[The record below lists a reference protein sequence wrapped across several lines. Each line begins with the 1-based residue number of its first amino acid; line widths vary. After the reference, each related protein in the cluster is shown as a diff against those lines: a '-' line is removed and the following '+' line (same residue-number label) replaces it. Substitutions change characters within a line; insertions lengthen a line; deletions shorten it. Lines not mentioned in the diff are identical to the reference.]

1 MQSCIKQPLST
12 IVLSAYKMLVIM
24 QVCLLFIYL
33 FICSAKGLNPGHTR
47 QTLYQL
53 NYIPIPSIKVF

>member
-24 QVCLLFIYL
+24 QVCLFIYL
-33 FICSAKGLNPGHTR
+33 FVVLR
-47 QTLYQL
+47 D
-53 NYIPIPSIKVF
+53 